1 MGKQDNQNN
10 PIPSAPPSE
19 APPYPQV
26 QRENQLP
33 LQTGANGRETNPD
46 PPPYQETFN
55 YPQAPPYPVYAP
67 TTTMPTSV
75 QPPMPMPTQ
84 PPPHYVYPPAPAP
97 QIIYNVNPQPPPQPT
112 TNTHTSTNVTV
123 VTATGPLRVDPCP
136 ACMGSFVN
144 YTDCCY
150 LTILIIIA
158 ICTLPFGLLL
168 VPFFFCACR
177 KRCNGCGRPK

>member
-1 MGKQDNQNN
+1 MGKQDSQNN

-19 APPYPQV
+19 APLFPQV

-55 YPQAPPYPVYAP
+55 YPQVPPYPVYAP

-84 PPPHYVYPPAPAP
+84 PPPHY
-97 QIIYNVNPQPPPQPT
+97 
-112 TNTHTSTNVTV
+112 
-123 VTATGPLRVDPCP
+123 
-136 ACMGSFVN
+136 GSFVN